1 MEILD
6 LIHISNANAG
16 HFIVE
21 VKPCTEDGKLSTVT
35 EQLPVNAWGFIR
47 DKNHDEYGRPL
58 PITVDG
64 IRESASPQLLPNGN
78 VFVPY
83 GGPAGEHLT
92 FENLKAWEAYEK
104 PRVKEA
110 AMLCISKR
118 EAKNEHSK

>member
-21 VKPCTEDGKLSTVT
+21 VKRCAEDRMQSTVT
-35 EQLPVNAWGFIR
+35 EQVPVNAQGFIR
-47 DKNHDEYGRPL
+47 DENHDEYGHPL

-64 IRESASPQLLPNGN
+64 IRESVSVQLLPNGN

-83 GGPAGEHLT
+83 GGSSGEHLT
-92 FENLKAWEAYEK
+92 FENLEAWEAYEK
-104 PRVKEA
+104 PRILESA
-110 AMLCISKR
+110 RRCR
-118 EAKNEHSK
+118 EARK